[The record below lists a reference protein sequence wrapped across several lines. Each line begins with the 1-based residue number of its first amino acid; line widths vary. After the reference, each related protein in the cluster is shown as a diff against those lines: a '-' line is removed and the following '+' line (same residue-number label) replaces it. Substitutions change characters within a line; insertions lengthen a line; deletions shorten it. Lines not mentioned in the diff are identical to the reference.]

1 MEKNIQN
8 IQLPSNRRFGLF
20 FSIIFIV
27 ISFYFFFIEKLNI
40 GIIFL
45 IISILFFLISI
56 FLPKSL
62 YVLNLLWM
70 RIGIIIGIIV
80 NPVIVGLIY
89 FLLFFPIGLIMKLY
103 GRDELLINL
112 KNKKTFWY
120 YKNRDREN
128 LSSFKNQF

>member
-1 MEKNIQN
+1 MQN
-8 IQLPSNRRFGLF
+8 IQLPSNRRFGSF

-56 FLPKSL
+56 FVPKSL

-120 YKNRDREN
+120 YKNRDKEI

>member
-20 FSIIFIV
+20 FSIIFII

-56 FLPKSL
+56 FVPKSL
-62 YVLNLLWM
+62 YLLNLLWM

>member
-56 FLPKSL
+56 FVPKSL

-120 YKNRDREN
+120 YKNRDKEI

>member
-56 FLPKSL
+56 FVPKSL